1 MVDTVVAYEGGLRCR
16 TEHAGS
22 QAVVLTD
29 APADNH
35 GSGNGFSPTDLLSV
49 SLGSCILSVMGIAA
63 QSMDLDISGATATVS
78 KEMANSPRRI
88 TQILVTVR
96 VKGSFD
102 NRQRRALAAA
112 AHACPVRV
120 ALAIEVPITIEWH
133 G

>member
-1 MVDTVVAYEGGLRCR
+1 MVDIDVAYEGGLRCR

-22 QAVVLTD
+22 RAVVLTD

-35 GSGNGFSPTDLLSV
+35 GSGNGFSPTDLLWV
-49 SLGSCILSVMGIAA
+49 SLGSCILSVMGIAV
-63 QSMDLDISGATATVS
+63 QSMDMEISGATATVS

-88 TQILVTVR
+88 ARISVTVR

-102 NRQRRALAAA
+102 NRQRRALEAA
-112 AHACPVRV
+112 AHACAVNV
-120 ALAIEVPITIEWH
+120 ALAIKTPITIEWL